1 MQNNIAFLTSDVS
14 RLLRKRFDVVSRR
27 FGVTG
32 PQWRMLAALR
42 RTPGIN
48 QGALAQ
54 WLEVEAITAGRM
66 IDRLEKSGMV
76 VRRADPNDR
85 RAWRL
90 FLTDA
95 ATPLLDELFVC
106 ATEVFEEAQQ
116 GFAPAERE
124 LLLTLLE
131 RVRANLLEDSA
142 PEKPPEAGVSVNRL
156 SPIGLRPALLMK
168 RVRPICP
175 TSVGVV
181 EPGSTTVSW
190 PCALM
195 VICEEFCGIVIVGCT
210 GLPGP

>member
-32 PQWRMLAALR
+32 PQWRMLAVLR

-66 IDRLEKSGMV
+66 IDRLEKASMV
-76 VRRADPNDR
+76 ERRADPADR

-95 ATPLLDELFVC
+95 ATPLLDELFLC
-106 ATEVFEEAQQ
+106 ATDVFEEALQ
-116 GFAPAERE
+116 GFSPAESE
-124 LLLTLLE
+124 LLLALLE
-131 RVRANLLEDSA
+131 RVRANLLE
-142 PEKPPEAGVSVNRL
+142 EPPAERAFAQGAVAH
-156 SPIGLRPALLMK
+156 G
-168 RVRPICP
+168 
-175 TSVGVV
+175 
-181 EPGSTTVSW
+181 
-190 PCALM
+190 
-195 VICEEFCGIVIVGCT
+195 
-210 GLPGP
+210 

>member
-76 VRRADPNDR
+76 ERRADPNDR

-90 FLTDA
+90 FLTGA
-95 ATPLLDELFVC
+95 ATPLLDELFGC
-106 ATEVFEEAQQ
+106 ATEVFDEAQQ
-116 GFAPAERE
+116 GFAPEERE
-124 LLLTLLE
+124 LLLALLE
-131 RVRANLLEDSA
+131 RVRANLLEDNA
-142 PEKPPEAGVSVNRL
+142 PEKTIAEGVL
-156 SPIGLRPALLMK
+156 AHG
-168 RVRPICP
+168 
-175 TSVGVV
+175 
-181 EPGSTTVSW
+181 
-190 PCALM
+190 
-195 VICEEFCGIVIVGCT
+195 
-210 GLPGP
+210 

>member
-76 VRRADPNDR
+76 ERRADPNDR

-90 FLTDA
+90 FLTDE
-95 ATPLLDELFVC
+95 ATPLLDELFGC
-106 ATEVFEEAQQ
+106 ATEVFDEALQ
-116 GFAPAERE
+116 GFAAGERD
-124 LLLTLLE
+124 LLLALLE
-131 RVRANLLEDSA
+131 RVRANLLEDA
-142 PEKPPEAGVSVNRL
+142 PPERTASEG
-156 SPIGLRPALLMK
+156 ALAH
-168 RVRPICP
+168 
-175 TSVGVV
+175 G
-181 EPGSTTVSW
+181 
-190 PCALM
+190 
-195 VICEEFCGIVIVGCT
+195 
-210 GLPGP
+210 

>member
-48 QGALAQ
+48 QCALAQ

-76 VRRADPNDR
+76 ERRADPNDR

-95 ATPLLDELFVC
+95 ATPLLDELFLC
-106 ATEVFEEAQQ
+106 ATDVFEEAQQ
-116 GFAPAERE
+116 GFSPAERD
-124 LLLTLLE
+124 LILALLE
-131 RVRANLLEDSA
+131 RMRANLLDDAPPEKA
-142 PEKPPEAGVSVNRL
+142 PERSLAEG
-156 SPIGLRPALLMK
+156 ALAH
-168 RVRPICP
+168 
-175 TSVGVV
+175 G
-181 EPGSTTVSW
+181 
-190 PCALM
+190 
-195 VICEEFCGIVIVGCT
+195 
-210 GLPGP
+210 

>member
-76 VRRADPNDR
+76 ERRADPNDR

-90 FLTDA
+90 FLTAA
-95 ATPLLDELFVC
+95 ATPLLDELFTC
-106 ATEVFEEAQQ
+106 ATDVFEEALH
-116 GFAPAERE
+116 GFAPDESA
-124 LLLTLLE
+124 LLLALLE
-131 RVRANLLEDSA
+131 RVRANLLEESL
-142 PEKPPEAGVSVNRL
+142 PERCLAEKALTAG
-156 SPIGLRPALLMK
+156 ALAH
-168 RVRPICP
+168 
-175 TSVGVV
+175 G
-181 EPGSTTVSW
+181 
-190 PCALM
+190 
-195 VICEEFCGIVIVGCT
+195 
-210 GLPGP
+210 

>member
-1 MQNNIAFLTSDVS
+1 MAIKCVLMQNNIAFLTSDVS

-42 RTPGIN
+42 RTPGVN

-76 VRRADPNDR
+76 ERRADPNDR

-95 ATPLLDELFVC
+95 ATPLLDELYTC
-106 ATEVFEEAQQ
+106 ATDVFEEAQQ
-116 GFAPAERE
+116 GFSPAERD
-124 LLLTLLE
+124 LLLAMLE
-131 RVRANLLEDSA
+131 RVRANLLEE
-142 PEKPPEAGVSVNRL
+142 PPTEK
-156 SPIGLRPALLMK
+156 ALAEGTLAH
-168 RVRPICP
+168 
-175 TSVGVV
+175 G
-181 EPGSTTVSW
+181 
-190 PCALM
+190 
-195 VICEEFCGIVIVGCT
+195 
-210 GLPGP
+210 

>member
-48 QGALAQ
+48 QGAVAQ

-76 VRRADPNDR
+76 ERRTDPNDR

-95 ATPLLDELFVC
+95 ATPLLDELFLC
-106 ATEVFEEAQQ
+106 ATDVFDEALH
-116 GFAPAERE
+116 GFSPAERD
-124 LLLTLLE
+124 LLLALLE
-131 RVRANLLEDSA
+131 RVRANLLEETP
-142 PEKPPEAGVSVNRL
+142 PEK
-156 SPIGLRPALLMK
+156 ALAE
-168 RVRPICP
+168 
-175 TSVGVV
+175 G
-181 EPGSTTVSW
+181 
-190 PCALM
+190 ALAH
-195 VICEEFCGIVIVGCT
+195 G
-210 GLPGP
+210 

>member
-54 WLEVEAITAGRM
+54 WLDVEAITAGRM

-76 VRRADPNDR
+76 ERRADPNDR

-90 FLTDA
+90 FLTDE
-95 ATPLLDELFVC
+95 ATPLLDELFGC
-106 ATEVFEEAQQ
+106 ATEVFDEALQ
-116 GFAPAERE
+116 GFAAGERD
-124 LLLTLLE
+124 LLLALLE
-131 RVRANLLEDSA
+131 RVRANLLEEA
-142 PEKPPEAGVSVNRL
+142 PPERTASEG
-156 SPIGLRPALLMK
+156 ALAH
-168 RVRPICP
+168 
-175 TSVGVV
+175 G
-181 EPGSTTVSW
+181 
-190 PCALM
+190 
-195 VICEEFCGIVIVGCT
+195 
-210 GLPGP
+210 

>member
-76 VRRADPNDR
+76 ERRADPNDR

-95 ATPLLDELFVC
+95 ATPLLDELFGC
-106 ATEVFEEAQQ
+106 ATEVFDEAQQ
-116 GFAPAERE
+116 GFAPEERE
-124 LLLTLLE
+124 LLLALLE
-131 RVRANLLEDSA
+131 RVRANLLEDNA
-142 PEKPPEAGVSVNRL
+142 PEKTIAEGVL
-156 SPIGLRPALLMK
+156 AHG
-168 RVRPICP
+168 
-175 TSVGVV
+175 
-181 EPGSTTVSW
+181 
-190 PCALM
+190 
-195 VICEEFCGIVIVGCT
+195 
-210 GLPGP
+210 

>member
-42 RTPGIN
+42 RTPGVN

-76 VRRADPNDR
+76 ERRADPNDR

-95 ATPLLDELFVC
+95 ATPLLDELFTC
-106 ATEVFEEAQQ
+106 ATDVFEEALH
-116 GFAPAERE
+116 GFAPDESA
-124 LLLTLLE
+124 LLLALLE
-131 RVRANLLEDSA
+131 RVRANLLEETL
-142 PEKPPEAGVSVNRL
+142 PERCLAEKAIAEG
-156 SPIGLRPALLMK
+156 ALAH
-168 RVRPICP
+168 
-175 TSVGVV
+175 G
-181 EPGSTTVSW
+181 
-190 PCALM
+190 
-195 VICEEFCGIVIVGCT
+195 
-210 GLPGP
+210 

>member
-76 VRRADPNDR
+76 ERRADPNDR

-90 FLTDA
+90 FLTDE
-95 ATPLLDELFVC
+95 ATPLLDELFGC
-106 ATEVFEEAQQ
+106 ATEVFDEALQ
-116 GFAPAERE
+116 GFAAGERD
-124 LLLTLLE
+124 LLLALLE
-131 RVRANLLEDSA
+131 RVRANLLEEA
-142 PEKPPEAGVSVNRL
+142 PPERTASEG
-156 SPIGLRPALLMK
+156 ALAH
-168 RVRPICP
+168 
-175 TSVGVV
+175 G
-181 EPGSTTVSW
+181 
-190 PCALM
+190 
-195 VICEEFCGIVIVGCT
+195 
-210 GLPGP
+210 

>member
-1 MQNNIAFLTSDVS
+1 MCAVMQNNIAFLTSDVS

-76 VRRADPNDR
+76 ERRADPNDR

-95 ATPLLDELFVC
+95 ATPLLDELFGC
-106 ATEVFEEAQQ
+106 ATEVFDEAQQ
-116 GFAPAERE
+116 GFAPEERE
-124 LLLTLLE
+124 LLLALLE
-131 RVRANLLEDSA
+131 RVRANLLEDNA
-142 PEKPPEAGVSVNRL
+142 PEKTIAEGVL
-156 SPIGLRPALLMK
+156 AHG
-168 RVRPICP
+168 
-175 TSVGVV
+175 
-181 EPGSTTVSW
+181 
-190 PCALM
+190 
-195 VICEEFCGIVIVGCT
+195 
-210 GLPGP
+210 

>member
-76 VRRADPNDR
+76 ERRADPNDR

-90 FLTDA
+90 FLTEA
-95 ATPLLDELFVC
+95 ATPLLDELFCC
-106 ATEVFEEAQQ
+106 ATEVFDEALQ
-116 GFAPAERE
+116 GFAAGERD
-124 LLLTLLE
+124 LLLALLE
-131 RVRANLLEDSA
+131 RVRANLLDEA
-142 PEKPPEAGVSVNRL
+142 PPERTL
-156 SPIGLRPALLMK
+156 SEGALAH
-168 RVRPICP
+168 
-175 TSVGVV
+175 G
-181 EPGSTTVSW
+181 
-190 PCALM
+190 
-195 VICEEFCGIVIVGCT
+195 
-210 GLPGP
+210 

>member
-48 QGALAQ
+48 QGTLAQ

-76 VRRADPNDR
+76 ERRADPGDR
-85 RAWRL
+85 RVWRL

-95 ATPLLDELFVC
+95 ATPLLDELFGC
-106 ATEVFEEAQQ
+106 ATEVFDEALQ
-116 GFAPAERE
+116 GFAAAERD
-124 LLLTLLE
+124 LLLALLE
-131 RVRANLLEDSA
+131 RVRANLLEEST
-142 PEKPPEAGVSVNRL
+142 PEKTIVEG
-156 SPIGLRPALLMK
+156 ALAH
-168 RVRPICP
+168 
-175 TSVGVV
+175 G
-181 EPGSTTVSW
+181 
-190 PCALM
+190 
-195 VICEEFCGIVIVGCT
+195 
-210 GLPGP
+210 

>member
-42 RTPGIN
+42 RTPGVN

-76 VRRADPNDR
+76 ERRADPHDR

-95 ATPLLDELFVC
+95 ATPLLDELFIC
-106 ATEVFEEAQQ
+106 ATDVFEEALQ
-116 GFAPAERE
+116 GFDVLWLGEIRNY
-124 LLLTLLE
+124 LYILLE
-131 RVRANLLEDSA
+131 RCQAGGGDPVAQEIQLGDGEDTLVEVEGEAVGSQDGEQLAEVA
-142 PEKPPEAGVSVNRL
+142 PVV
-156 SPIGLRPALLMK
+156 
-168 RVRPICP
+168 
-175 TSVGVV
+175 VGTAAVCAVV
-181 EPGSTTVSW
+181 
-190 PCALM
+190 
-195 VICEEFCGIVIVGCT
+195 I
-210 GLPGP
+210 

>member
-32 PQWRMLAALR
+32 PQWRMLAAVR

-76 VRRADPNDR
+76 ERRADPGDR
-85 RAWRL
+85 RVWRL
-90 FLTDA
+90 YLTDA
-95 ATPLLDELFVC
+95 ATPLLDELFIC
-106 ATEVFEEAQQ
+106 ATDVFEEAQQ

-131 RVRANLLEDSA
+131 RVRANLLDETLPDRTA
-142 PEKPPEAGVSVNRL
+142 AEGVL
-156 SPIGLRPALLMK
+156 AHG
-168 RVRPICP
+168 
-175 TSVGVV
+175 
-181 EPGSTTVSW
+181 
-190 PCALM
+190 
-195 VICEEFCGIVIVGCT
+195 
-210 GLPGP
+210 